1 MSFTTETAK
10 EAGKKST
17 RAGKSNKTTEET
29 RERFKELLE
38 ANFDKIQEDLEQL
51 APDQRIKALLDLAKF
66 VLPTLRATEL
76 KASEK
81 DFKPIVINL
90 GNGINPEADE

>member
-29 RERFKELLE
+29 RERFKALLD

-51 APDQRIKALLDLAKF
+51 APEQRIKVLLDLAKF
-66 VLPTLRATEL
+66 VVPTLKATEL
-76 KASEK
+76 KTSET
-81 DFKPIVINL
+81 DFTPIIINL
-90 GNGINPEADE
+90 GRGINPEADE